1 MRYSII
7 TPTLARE
14 SLVRTCESID
24 TQTDGDWEHL
34 IAVDVPLIVR
44 PDARA
49 LIDSLPKDSR
59 RKIFRCGQAH
69 RNFGNACRAAMWEKA
84 QGDYVY
90 FLDDD
95 NILADSDVLS
105 RLRVVTGEWALV
117 PIWRA
122 GVKFFQDPPAFARV
136 DTANLVIRTQHARWP
151 NIPNDRPLETG
162 MNPAYPADWKLAERL
177 LQQKIPYQAF
187 PEMRPVAVMEKAN
200 WGK

>member
-1 MRYSII
+1 MHYSII
-7 TPTLARE
+7 TPTICRE
-14 SLVRTCESID
+14 SLLRTCESID

-84 QGDYVY
+84 SGDYCY

-95 NILADSDVLS
+95 NYLADRDVLS
-105 RLRVVTGEWALV
+105 RMRAVTGEWALL
-117 PIWRA
+117 PILRY
-122 GVKFFQDPPAFARV
+122 GVVFYNDPPEFSKL
-136 DTANLVIRTQHARWP
+136 DTANMLIRAQHARWP
-151 NIPNDRPLETG
+151 NIPSSLDAAR

-177 LQQKIPYQAF
+177 LNEKIPYQTF
-187 PEMRPVAVMEKAN
+187 PEMRPVVVMEKAN